1 MKIKVKPRTTPV
13 LDGFPEIAA
22 LSLPGQAQGAETPAL
37 DQGPAIPPDA
47 SERAP
52 IVQKVAKR
60 TSAPYLLVYPA
71 GVLPTQEWLQAAQD
85 LFDDSPSLAC
95 VTDGDAR
102 ESPAPTLW
110 LNPAAMVIRR
120 HALIDSRG
128 LSRIYQGIGDGPDL
142 AWRLWFMGYQVFCLP
157 TGTPA
162 PVPPYSPPLY
172 LGYRNW
178 LWTLI
183 RNCEE
188 VSLGA
193 ALSRALL
200 HVMAWTGKL
209 AENTA
214 VTHVPDAPQPDQ
226 EAYIEQKPR
235 LRDRAADLGSPI
247 HRVSPQVG
255 ETLTLFHD
263 TVSLL
268 PEAFKERKSIQK
280 LRRRSDGEIESEL
293 GQTPV
298 RAIWEYFTALA
309 QGSLQ
314 ISIED
319 KA

>member
-1 MKIKVKPRTTPV
+1 MKIKVEQRTTLT
-13 LDGFPEIAA
+13 LDGFPEIVVI
-22 LSLPGQAQGAETPAL
+22 SMPGQAQDVETPTT
-37 DQGPAIPPDA
+37 DQGPAIPPHA

-52 IVQKVAKR
+52 TIQKAAKR
-60 TSAPYLLVYPA
+60 ASAPYLLVYPA
-71 GVLPTQEWLQAAQD
+71 GMLPTQEWLQAAQN

-95 VTDGDAR
+95 ITNSDAG
-102 ESPAPTLW
+102 EGPIPTLW
-110 LNPAAMVIRR
+110 LNPAAMMIRC
-120 HALIDSRG
+120 HILIESRG

-142 AWRLWFMGYQVFCLP
+142 AWRLWFMGYRVFCLP
-157 TGTPA
+157 TGTP
-162 PVPPYSPPLY
+162 VPLSPYSPPLY

-188 VSLGA
+188 ASLGTV
-193 ALSRALL
+193 LSRALL

-214 VTHVPDAPQPDQ
+214 VTHVPDTSQSDQ
-226 EAYIEQKPR
+226 EAYIEKKPR
-235 LRDRAADLGSPI
+235 LRDRATDLGNPI

-255 ETLTLFHD
+255 ETLALFHD

-268 PEAFKERKSIQK
+268 SEAFKERKSIQK
-280 LRRRSDGEIESEL
+280 LRRRSDGEIELEL
-293 GQTPV
+293 GQTPT
-298 RAIWEYFTALA
+298 RAIQEYFTTLS

-314 ISIED
+314 IPIED